1 MTTAPRRRSK
11 AKGVRVVKAANQA
24 IMLNALT
31 TSLFGTNLVQ
41 FTTGKVNGKYNPGA
55 DGYQILTLPEIIGF
69 TKNGWNA
76 DNVGGNY
83 GTKTFQDTL
92 MYNLRTNGAQA
103 IGTVIAAKAA
113 TKVLQKMGV
122 FRDLNSLNRAL
133 GVGDLAR
140 WS

>member
-1 MTTAPRRRSK
+1 
-11 AKGVRVVKAANQA
+11 
-24 IMLNALT
+24 MLNALT

-76 DNVGGNY
+76 DNVGGAY
-83 GTKTFQDTL
+83 GSKTFQDTL
-92 MYNLRTNGAQA
+92 MYNLRMNGAQA

-122 FRDLNSLNRAL
+122 FRDLNALNRAL